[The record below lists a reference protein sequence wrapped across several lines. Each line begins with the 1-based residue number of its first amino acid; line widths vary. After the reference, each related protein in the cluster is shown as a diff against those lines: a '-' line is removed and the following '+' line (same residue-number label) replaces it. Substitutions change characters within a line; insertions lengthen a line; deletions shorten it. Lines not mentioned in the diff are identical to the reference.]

1 MTISMYN
8 VSVPVFKQMLGG
20 LDGVLAKADAH
31 VTEKK
36 LDPSVLVQ
44 SRLFPD
50 MFPLNRQVQIAC
62 DFAKGVSARLAG
74 VEVPVYED
82 KEQTLPELRAL
93 VAKTIAFID
102 GIDASKFDGSA
113 QREIITRPGTP
124 REKKFVGLAYLLTYG
139 LPQFFFHITTAYA
152 LLRHNGVVVG
162 KPDYMGAF

>member
-8 VSVPVFKQMLGG
+8 ASVPVFKQMLGG